1 MAKVIFSIGTNIGN
15 RLENLE
21 KSLSKIKNF
30 FDLKKISSIYSSEP
44 IGLSTDKYFYNIAI
58 TVETKFSPE
67 KVLLISKGIELEM
80 GRESKGTM
88 SDRIIDIDIVFYDDE
103 IIEKPGLIIPHT
115 RAALRRFVIE
125 PAAEIEPD
133 YLHPTLKVTLSS
145 LLNELLDQKVEK
157 VP

>member
-1 MAKVIFSIGTNIGN
+1 
-15 RLENLE
+15 
-21 KSLSKIKNF
+21 
-30 FDLKKISSIYSSEP
+30 
-44 IGLSTDKYFYNIAI
+44 
-58 TVETKFSPE
+58 
-67 KVLLISKGIELEM
+67 M
-80 GRESKGTM
+80 GRQLKGTM

-103 IIEKPGLIIPHT
+103 IIEKPDLIIPHS

-157 VP
+157 VL

>member
-21 KSLSKIKNF
+21 KSLSKIKDF
-30 FDLKKISSIYSSEP
+30 FDLKKISSTYSSEP

-80 GRESKGTM
+80 GRESKGTF
-88 SDRIIDIDIVFYDDE
+88 STFWSNNSFNKLDR
-103 IIEKPGLIIPHT
+103 
-115 RAALRRFVIE
+115 
-125 PAAEIEPD
+125 
-133 YLHPTLKVTLSS
+133 VTF
-145 LLNELLDQKVEK
+145 NVGCK
-157 VP
+157 

>member
-30 FDLKKISSIYSSEP
+30 FDLKKISSTYLSEP
-44 IGLSTDKYFYNIAI
+44 IGLRTDKYFYNIAI